1 MANLD
6 TPNGFNP
13 VRHLNGGTVR
23 YDDSF
28 TIPSGTAGD
37 IFLGDVVKLTG
48 TGRDVIV
55 AAATEA
61 FLGVFAGC
69 RYVAANGDVVWA
81 KQWVD
86 GTVTAGTQDAVAFV
100 YTDPNIVYRAQ
111 CTTIA
116 EADIG
121 QAADLLAGTGNAAT
135 GVSGFEVNGA
145 VYGADG
151 QFLVIGLA
159 KEPDGINPSEYGAD
173 AKVEVLVNEGHRNTG
188 SYTPV

>member
-28 TIPSGTAGD
+28 TITSALASD
-37 IFLGDVVKLTG
+37 IFLGDCVKLTG
-48 TGRDVIV
+48 TGRDIDV
-55 AAATEA
+55 AAATEEM
-61 FLGVFAGC
+61 LGVFAGC

-81 KQWVD
+81 KQWVT
-86 GTVTAGTQDAVAFV
+86 GTATSGAQDAVAFV

-116 EADIG
+116 EADVG
-121 QAADLLAGTGNAAT
+121 LAADLLAGAGNAAT
-135 GVSGFEVNGA
+135 GISGFEVNGA
-145 VYGADG
+145 VYGATG
-151 QFLVIGLA
+151 QFMVIGLA

-173 AKVEVLVNEGHRNTG
+173 AKVEVVINEGHRNTG
-188 SYTPV
+188 VYSTT

>member
-6 TPNGFNP
+6 TPNGFSP
-13 VRHLNGGTVR
+13 VRHLNGGVVR

-28 TIPSGTAGD
+28 TLPSATAGD
-37 IFLGDVVKLTG
+37 IFLGDAVKLTG

-55 AAATEA
+55 AAAAENI
-61 FLGVFAGC
+61 LGIFAGC

-86 GTVTAGTQDAVAFV
+86 GTVTAGAQDAVAFV

-121 QAADLLAGTGNAAT
+121 LGADLLAGAGNAAT
-135 GVSGFEVNGA
+135 GVSGFEINGVA
-145 VYGADG
+145 YGADG
-151 QFLVIGLA
+151 QFLVLGLA

-173 AKVEVLVNEGHRNTG
+173 AKVEVVINEGQRNTG
-188 SYTPV
+188 TYATS